1 MRTTLNID
9 DDLTVQLGELA
20 RREARSVSRVAN
32 DLIRAGLVA
41 RSRERLELTPYD
53 PPTFDTG
60 RPLIDVT
67 DVAAALEV
75 LDGEP

>member
-41 RSRERLELTPYD
+41 RSRERLELALYD

-67 DVAAALEV
+67 DVAGALEI